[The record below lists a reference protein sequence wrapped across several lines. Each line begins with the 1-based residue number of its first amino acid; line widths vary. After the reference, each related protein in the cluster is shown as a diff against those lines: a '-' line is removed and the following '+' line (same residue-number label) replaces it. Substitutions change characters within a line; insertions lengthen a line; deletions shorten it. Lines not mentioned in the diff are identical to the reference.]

1 MQPVIALVGRPNV
14 GKSTLFNR
22 LTGSRDA
29 LVADYPGLTRDRLYG
44 HCRHDGR
51 SAVVIDTGG
60 MGEESGGVADAMHEQ
75 ARAAVAEAD
84 AVILLV
90 DAGAGLTAGDHA
102 IADELRR
109 SGLPLFLAV
118 NKADMVDRR
127 TASAEFH
134 ALGIAG
140 VHSIAARRGAGVERL
155 MEAVF
160 AALPEASTVEEG
172 GATAP
177 VETDVEE
184 GDAGIRV
191 AVLGRPNVGKS
202 TLINRLLGEERVVV
216 FDQPGTTRDSIAIPL
231 ERDGHRFTLIDTAGI
246 RRRAR
251 VSEMVEKFSVVKSLD
266 AIQRA
271 SVVMLVTDA
280 REGITDQDAHLAGMA
295 VEAGRALVLVM
306 NKWDGLDASDKTR
319 ARRELDRRFV
329 FLGFAR
335 RHFISALHGTGVGLL
350 LDSVVRA
357 HEAAHRT
364 LPTPE
369 LNELLARAVAAH
381 PPPMVRGRRIK
392 LRYAHQGGHNP
403 PVIVI
408 HGNQTRHVPASYTR
422 YLENFFREKLDLA
435 GTPVR
440 IEYRTSDNP
449 FAGRPNPL
457 TPRQR
462 ARRDRVIRHAKQR
475 RNKKRRS

>member
-22 LTGSRDA
+22 LTRSRDA
-29 LVADYPGLTRDRLYG
+29 LVADYAGLTRDRLYG
-44 HCRHDGR
+44 HCRYGGR
-51 SAVVIDTGG
+51 DAVVVDTGG
-60 MGEESGGVADAMHEQ
+60 MGEEAGGVADAMHQQ
-75 ARAAVAEAD
+75 ARAAVAGAD

-90 DAGAGLTAGDHA
+90 DASAGLTAGDEE
-102 IADELRR
+102 IAAELRR
-109 SGLPLFLAV
+109 SGLPVFLAV
-118 NKADMVDRR
+118 NKADTVDRR
-127 TASAEFH
+127 TAAAEFH
-134 ALGIAG
+134 ALGIAE
-140 VHSIAARRGAGVERL
+140 VHAVAAQRGAGVGAL
-155 MEAVF
+155 MDAVF
-160 AALPEASTVEEG
+160 AALPEP
-172 GATAP
+172 TAADEP
-177 VETDVEE
+177 DGVAEDEP
-184 GDAGIRV
+184 AHGIPV

-216 FDQPGTTRDSIAIPL
+216 YDQPGTTRDSISIPL
-231 ERDGHRFTLIDTAGI
+231 ERDGRRFTLIDTAGV

-251 VSEMVEKFSVVKSLD
+251 VSEMVEKFSIVKSLE
-266 AIQRA
+266 AIKRA

-280 REGITDQDAHLAGMA
+280 REGITDQDAHLAGMV

-306 NKWDGLDASDKTR
+306 NKWDGLDSSEKQR

-335 RHFISALHGTGVGLL
+335 RHFVSALHGTGIGLL

-357 HEAAHRT
+357 HDAAHRT
-364 LPTPE
+364 LSTPE
-369 LNELLARAVAAH
+369 LNELLARAVASH
-381 PPPMVRGRRIK
+381 QPPMVRGRRIK

-408 HGNQTRHVPASYTR
+408 HGNQTDRIPAAYTR
-422 YLENFFREKLDLA
+422 YLENFFRDALDLA

-440 IEYRTSDNP
+440 IEYRTTENP

-457 TPRQR
+457 SERQR
-462 ARRDRVIRHAKQR
+462 RQRDRMIRHTRVR
-475 RNKKRRS
+475 RKKKRR